1 MLLLPPKWRVCGG
14 LLLAAACLETRLPA
28 QQALPPLPTERG
40 LPVLPGSGFQEAG
53 PGTTVARPTSEP
65 SSTLPLPQSVFS
77 PVETVPGTVPTGPVL
92 TVTASGETV
101 CDCER
106 CRAGRLR
113 AWQARRK
120 AHCQEHICGY
130 PQEYL
135 RPGLGQAMQGTLEA
149 QKRAGRAARLALY
162 EFDFVPGSDELR
174 PRGLQQLARIA
185 QWIPST
191 PGEVLIEPS
200 AHGPELDEARRAR
213 VWQLLSGTPGGV
225 PPEGV
230 RVARPTVNGL
240 DSVTGLLI
248 ESTRRAQTAGRGS
261 AGGVGGGGAT
271 GGGTGASGGSI
282 LGDN

>member
-1 MLLLPPKWRVCGG
+1 MLLLPPRWRVCGG

-28 QQALPPLPTERG
+28 QQSLPPLPTERG
-40 LPVLPGSGFQEAG
+40 LPVLPGAG
-53 PGTTVARPTSEP
+53 LPETGVGPTIARPTTDSGSALP
-65 SSTLPLPQSVFS
+65 SPLSVYSPAETLPA
-77 PVETVPGTVPTGPVL
+77 TVPTGPVL
-92 TVTASGETV
+92 TVTAGGDTV
-101 CDCER
+101 CDCDR

-120 AHCQEHICGY
+120 AHCQEHLCGY
-130 PQEYL
+130 PHEYL
-135 RPGLGQAMQGTLEA
+135 RPALGQAMQATLEA

-200 AHGPELDEARRAR
+200 AYGAEVDEARRAR

-230 RVARPTVNGL
+230 RVARPTVTGL

-248 ESTRRAQTAGRGS
+248 ESTRREQTAGRGG
-261 AGGVGGGGAT
+261 AGGGGAV
-271 GGGTGASGGSI
+271 GGGTGAASGSI
-282 LGDN
+282 LGDK

>member
-1 MLLLPPKWRVCGG
+1 MLLLRPTWRVCGG
-14 LLLAAACLETRLPA
+14 LLLAAAVLETRLVA
-28 QQALPPLPTERG
+28 QQALPPLPAERG
-40 LPVLPGSGFQEAG
+40 APPVPGAGFSEGVAAEALVLPSPGPNGTLPAG
-53 PGTTVARPTSEP
+53 PTVSGPLQAPIAGT
-65 SSTLPLPQSVFS
+65 Q
-77 PVETVPGTVPTGPVL
+77 GPVL
-92 TVTASGETV
+92 TVNPAGETV
-101 CDCER
+101 CDCDR

-135 RPGLGQAMQGTLEA
+135 RPVLGQAMQGTLEA

-185 QWIPST
+185 QWIPTT

-200 AHGPELDEARRAR
+200 AHGVELDEARRAR
-213 VWQLLSGTPGGV
+213 VWQLLSGTPGGI

-230 RVARPTVNGL
+230 RVARPAVPGL
-240 DSVTGLLI
+240 DSVTGVLI
-248 ESTRRAQTAGRGS
+248 ESTRREQTSNRGVPGGGS
-261 AGGVGGGGAT
+261 GVGSS
-271 GGGTGASGGSI
+271 TGAPGVSI
-282 LGDN
+282 PGDN